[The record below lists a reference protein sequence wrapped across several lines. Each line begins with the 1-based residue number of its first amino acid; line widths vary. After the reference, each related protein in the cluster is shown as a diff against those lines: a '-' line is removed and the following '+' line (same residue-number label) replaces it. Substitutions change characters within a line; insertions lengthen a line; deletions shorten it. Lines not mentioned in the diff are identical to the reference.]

1 MIAFLYFIVYCPQ
14 VRSTCNKFDRSD
26 YSRLSVRLSSR
37 DTFERPHF
45 QGFGPLEASILAVAS
60 AIAWAAASD
69 GKYLPF
75 ELHGY
80 LRISWMRKLQ

>member
-1 MIAFLYFIVYCPQ
+1 M
-14 VRSTCNKFDRSD
+14 T
-26 YSRLSVRLSSR
+26 
-37 DTFERPHF
+37 
-45 QGFGPLEASILAVAS
+45 PLEASILAVAS

-80 LRISWMRKLQ
+80 LRMSWMRKLQQDLLGKHTAQCNIHMYPGDLLLPQMR